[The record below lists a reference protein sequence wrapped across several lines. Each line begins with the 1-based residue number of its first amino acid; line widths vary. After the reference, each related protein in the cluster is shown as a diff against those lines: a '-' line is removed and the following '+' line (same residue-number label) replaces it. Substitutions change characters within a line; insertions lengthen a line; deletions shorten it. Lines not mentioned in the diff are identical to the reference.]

1 MPVTR
6 IYAVLI
12 FILYKRDRRGSA
24 AAGLGKSK
32 LDHTSSDM
40 SHPIFNSPDS
50 RTKRKST
57 RPLTTSQERIFIG
70 VAFVLAFVVQLA
82 VAFDLS
88 ALIGQ

>member
-1 MPVTR
+1 MSRPMFNETDTR
-6 IYAVLI
+6 S
-12 FILYKRDRRGSA
+12 KRRS
-24 AAGLGKSK
+24 
-32 LDHTSSDM
+32 
-40 SHPIFNSPDS
+40 
-50 RTKRKST
+50 

>member
-1 MPVTR
+1 
-6 IYAVLI
+6 
-12 FILYKRDRRGSA
+12 
-24 AAGLGKSK
+24 
-32 LDHTSSDM
+32 M

-50 RTKRKST
+50 RTKRKS

-70 VAFVLAFVVQLA
+70 VAFVLAFAVQLV